1 MERSK
6 ALEATKALYNLESAE
21 SFLDEVVSAKTIMS
35 DISDEMYDALKSFAK
50 DWVEKY
56 KQELDAL

>member
-6 ALEATKALYNLESAE
+6 AVEATQTLYDLESAE
-21 SFLDEVVSAKTIMS
+21 RFFDEVTSTHTIVELP
-35 DISDEMYDALKSFAK
+35 DEMYDALKCFAK

-56 KQELDAL
+56 KQKLDAL

>member
-6 ALEATKALYNLESAE
+6 ALEVTQTLYNLESAE
-21 SFLDEVVSAKTIMS
+21 SFLDEVTSASTIMS
-35 DISDEMYDALKSFAK
+35 DIPDEMYEALKCFAQ

-56 KQELDAL
+56 KQKLEAL

>member
-6 ALEATKALYNLESAE
+6 ALEATNILYKLESAE
-21 SFLDEVVSAKTIMS
+21 SFLDEVASAKTIMS
-35 DISDEMYDALKSFAK
+35 DLPDEMYDALKGFAK

-56 KQELDAL
+56 KQKLADL

>member
-6 ALEATKALYNLESAE
+6 ALEVTQTLYNLEGAE
-21 SFLDEVVSAKTIMS
+21 SFLDEVASAKTLIS
-35 DISDEMYDALKSFAK
+35 DISDEMYDALKCFAK

-56 KQELDAL
+56 KQKLEDL

>member
-6 ALEATKALYNLESAE
+6 AIEATRILDNLESAE
-21 SFLDEVVSAKTIMS
+21 RFLDEVTSTHTIT
-35 DISDEMYDALKSFAK
+35 DLPDDMYDALKCFAK

>member
-6 ALEATKALYNLESAE
+6 ALEVTQTLYNLENAE
-21 SFLDEVVSAKTIMS
+21 AFLDEVASAKTITS
-35 DISDEMYDALKSFAK
+35 DIPDEMYDALKCFAK

-56 KQELDAL
+56 KQKLADL

>member
-6 ALEATKALYNLESAE
+6 ALEAAYVLCNLESAE
-21 SFLDEVVSAKTIMS
+21 SFLDEVSSAKTLTS
-35 DISDEMYDALKSFAK
+35 DLPDEMYAALKCFAQ

-56 KQELDAL
+56 KQKLEDL

>member
-6 ALEATKALYNLESAE
+6 AVEATRILDDLESAE
-21 SFLDEVVSAKTIMS
+21 RFLDEVTSTHTLV
-35 DISDEMYDALKSFAK
+35 DLPDDMYDALKCFAK

-56 KQELDAL
+56 KQELEDL